1 MQEFTKTKR
10 GNKFIFKDLINE
22 VEISFDCHEEYGYAI
37 LYIKEDYRLEFV
49 SYIVSELKK
58 TKDIFWI
65 VALYNSKE
73 LEKILDGF
81 GFKIANK
88 EYLVSG
94 MLNSSVD
101 YDVKNIIDDEAKKF
115 SLQKINFIGRINNK
129 YLNPTKDFKEYGE
142 EWMFNKEFSFRCY
155 KKKGKVLG
163 VVDFYVSQEE
173 NIIYIRCLFGKTQ
186 KIIENIIRLLAKEFQ
201 KEMVINCLYTENDLE
216 KVIILLDGIF
226 KCTNYKLV
234 LE

>member
-101 YDVKNIIDDEAKKF
+101 YDVKNIIDDEAK
-115 SLQKINFIGRINNK
+115 NFICK
-129 YLNPTKDFKEYGE
+129 
-142 EWMFNKEFSFRCY
+142 
-155 KKKGKVLG
+155 
-163 VVDFYVSQEE
+163 
-173 NIIYIRCLFGKTQ
+173 
-186 KIIENIIRLLAKEFQ
+186 RL
-201 KEMVINCLYTENDLE
+201 
-216 KVIILLDGIF
+216 ILL
-226 KCTNYKLV
+226 
-234 LE
+234 EE